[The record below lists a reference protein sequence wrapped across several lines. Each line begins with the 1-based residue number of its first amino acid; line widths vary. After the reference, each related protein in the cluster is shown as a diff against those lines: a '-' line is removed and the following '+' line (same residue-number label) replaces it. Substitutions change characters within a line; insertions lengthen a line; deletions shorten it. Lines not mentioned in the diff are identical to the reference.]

1 MLFLEGCWVSC
12 ALAGFIRTCF
22 FQLTGRSW
30 SLRNPLARVLLPP
43 EDESPVEHTARIVK
57 EELAKKANDDIG
69 KQIKLDKAELK
80 RHRETVKVL
89 LLCHSESRKGT
100 SLKRA
105 LSSTLHYICN
115 THHAFSFRAP
125 VAACI

>member
-1 MLFLEGCWVSC
+1 M
-12 ALAGFIRTCF
+12 
-22 FQLTGRSW
+22 
-30 SLRNPLARVLLPP
+30 LLPP

-57 EELAKKANDDIG
+57 EELAKKANGNIG

-89 LLCHSESRKGT
+89 LLGHSESRKGT
-100 SLKRA
+100 TLKRT
-105 LSSTLHYICN
+105 LSFTLHYICN